1 MAFFILMIGVFLII
15 ATKEKGVSLF
25 KNKAWDV
32 LHLILFVSTI
42 ALYVVNSTFVQ
53 LVPDTIISFLSIVLV
68 IPLFITFLKRNHTA
82 DV

>member
-15 ATKEKGVSLF
+15 ATKEKGVSFF
-25 KNKAWDV
+25 KNRAWDV

-53 LVPDTIISFLSIVLV
+53 LVPDTIISFLSILLV
-68 IPLFITFLKRNHTA
+68 IPMFITFLKRNHTA